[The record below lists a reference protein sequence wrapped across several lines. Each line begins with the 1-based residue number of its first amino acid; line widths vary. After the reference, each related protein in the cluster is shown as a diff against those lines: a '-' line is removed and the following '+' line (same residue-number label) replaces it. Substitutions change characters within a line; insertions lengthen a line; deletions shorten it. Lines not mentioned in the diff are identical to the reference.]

1 MPSDVQPTHPR
12 LPFTEFGLPRIGGG
26 APDDGGD
33 GGDDGGQGDP
43 GEGGLYDLD
52 SVPQE
57 LRQHVEPILREME
70 GNVTRR
76 FQQRADELRQW
87 EPYQELGIHEVD
99 PADLERLLQFADMAQ
114 DPDQFGNWWRT
125 VGQQMGLSLDEG
137 GGSGELDGFTD
148 DELEDMSP
156 EQIQELIAEQV
167 AEKISPI
174 EAALQENAYAQAEQ
188 EAMADISDQLGALVD
203 EHGDDL
209 DTEAILQL
217 AYAYVDEDPD
227 GAIQRGF
234 EDYQR
239 LVNNAGADLFDRK
252 VNQPKTPE
260 GRGSTD
266 HSPERITSFKD
277 AKAAGLERLRAAQT
291 A

>member
-1 MPSDVQPTHPR
+1 MPSDVQPTLTR
-12 LPFTEFGLPRIGGG
+12 LPFTEFGLPRLGGG

-33 GGDDGGQGDP
+33 GGDGGEGQGDP

-57 LRQHVEPILREME
+57 LRSHVEPILREME

-76 FQQRADELRQW
+76 FQQRADELREW
-87 EPYQELGIHEVD
+87 EPYQELGVHEID
-99 PADLERLLQFADMAQ
+99 PAELERLLTFAEMAQ
-114 DPDQFGNWWRT
+114 DPDQFSNWWRT

-137 GGSGELDGFTD
+137 GDGTEDFSD
-148 DELEDMSP
+148 DELDDLTP
-156 EQIQELIAEQV
+156 EQVQELIAEQV

-188 EAMADISDQLGALVD
+188 EAMADISDQLGQLVD
-203 EHGDDL
+203 EHGDEL
-209 DTEAILQL
+209 DTDAILQL

-234 EDYQR
+234 EDYQK
-239 LVNNAGADLFDRK
+239 LVSNAGADLFDRK
-252 VNQPKTPE
+252 VKQPKTPE
-260 GRGSTD
+260 GRGATD
-266 HSPERITSFKD
+266 HSPDRITSFAD